1 MRFKLLTVSLL
12 STTLLLTACGQHDN
26 GELKNN
32 DSEKSENKENSN
44 NKNRSDQNQN
54 NRNSQQQN
62 QITARDA
69 EQIVHDHYIND
80 LSATEAQVGDFKTN
94 MQRSNANE
102 FYVEYFARDA
112 AGTPISWCA
121 IVNRSTGEIIDKFND
136 MSEEEQKNL
145 EELKKNSPIYNPNM
159 NKPKEQEN
167 SNNESSNNEQSVKE
181 ESNQQPK
188 QNVKTQESIEEPNTL
203 EQQNTEETA
212 STEEVK
218 NQS

>member
-1 MRFKLLTVSLL
+1 MKKFLILLL
-12 STTLLLTACGQHDN
+12 SSLFVLAACGQHDN

-112 AGTPISWCA
+112 AGTPFSWCA

-167 SNNESSNNEQSVKE
+167 SNNESSNNEPLVKE

>member
-1 MRFKLLTVSLL
+1 
-12 STTLLLTACGQHDN
+12 
-26 GELKNN
+26 
-32 DSEKSENKENSN
+32 
-44 NKNRSDQNQN
+44 
-54 NRNSQQQN
+54 
-62 QITARDA
+62 
-69 EQIVHDHYIND
+69 
-80 LSATEAQVGDFKTN
+80 

-112 AGTPISWCA
+112 AGTPISLCA

-167 SNNESSNNEQSVKE
+167 SNNEKQQDDSDNKENNESSNNEPSVKE

-188 QNVKTQESIEEPNTL
+188 QNVKLKNLS
-203 EQQNTEETA
+203 
-212 STEEVK
+212 K
-218 NQS
+218 NQIRKNNKTLKRLQAQKKLRIKIRMIIYLSNQRQGGMRNVA